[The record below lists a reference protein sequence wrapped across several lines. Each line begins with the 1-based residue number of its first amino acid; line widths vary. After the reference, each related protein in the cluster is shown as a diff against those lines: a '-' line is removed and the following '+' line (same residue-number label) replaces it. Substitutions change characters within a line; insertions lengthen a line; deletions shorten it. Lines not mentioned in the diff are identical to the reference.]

1 MLHGQVARCEE
12 KEFSDQK
19 REAMSVADFCQYWQ
33 KRQREGDAASG
44 DQEKRTYDQER
55 ATESQEETTG
65 GEDGGEGLLY
75 LKDWH
80 FAQVPFCPSSF
91 SSEESF
97 AKHASVCN

>member
-33 KRQREGDAASG
+33 KRQRQGDAASG
-44 DQEKRTYDQER
+44 DQER
-55 ATESQEETTG
+55 ATESREETTG

-80 FAQVPFCPSSF
+80 FAEVPLCPSHVITAWSTGPDN
-91 SSEESF
+91 
-97 AKHASVCN
+97 ARG